1 MATTEHFRDGGS
13 TTFAFVFPILANSDL
28 NVEVYNAT
36 TGVWDTK
43 TENTSGQTD
52 NDYTISNTD
61 VVFNSATPS
70 GTGNVHIYRTTN
82 VDNSQAVFAAGSS
95 IRAQD
100 LNNNQ
105 TQVLYSTQEAVDQ
118 VVRTQDL
125 KDLSIT
131 TAKLV
136 DGSVTAAK
144 LADNAFT
151 NAYKT
156 KVDGI
161 ETGATADQT
170 DTEIRDAVGSA
181 SNSNIFTDADHT
193 KLDNIESGATGDQ
206 TASEIRTLVGSAS
219 NSHVFTDADHTKLDG
234 IEASATADQTDS
246 EIRALV
252 ESASDSNVF
261 TDADHSK
268 LNNIESNATADQT
281 GSEIKSAY
289 EAQSNTN
296 AFTDSEKTKLSSVVT
311 ETDAQTLTNKTLT
324 SPVINNFSG
333 TGIVTSG
340 TSTSDN
346 QVYSAKRSDELYST
360 QASAAASSASAAATS
375 ETNAATSE
383 TNAATS
389 ATNAATSAS
398 TATTQATTATTQA
411 TNAATSATTASTQ
424 ATNAATSATTAST
437 QASNA
442 ATSATTSSTQAS
454 NAATSASNASTSET
468 NASASATLAQSY
480 RDGFNSVYLG
490 ALANDPISDTL
501 GNSVTAGDLYL
512 NTTNNTFRVYN
523 GSTFDAVSSFSRNS
537 FESPKV
543 ANLGVFKKYAVIT
556 DTKTAPNSGGS
567 FYSNYWRVRDLNT
580 EQFDDDNITTIANNQ
595 FTLQA
600 GTYFIKVSALS
611 SNVGDNQ
618 LRIYNATDSSEVAR
632 GSVCQSIT
640 DGSNFT
646 ATAQA
651 RVTITSAKAFEI
663 QHIAS
668 QDQIIY
674 GFGLALNGSAVFDNQ
689 TNTQDFLTV
698 EIYKESDSNTT
709 DIILGLNLV
718 YTAAAGSN
726 TIDFGSI
733 FTTTSGLADENISNG
748 KLVSLAE
755 GSSTFNLA
763 TL

>member
-1 MATTEHFRDGGS
+1 MATTEHFRNGGNTS
-13 TTFAFVFPILANSDL
+13 LNFDFPILANSDL
-28 NVEVYNAT
+28 KVEIYNAT
-36 TGVWDTK
+36 SGLWEPK
-43 TENTSGQTD
+43 TENTSGTTD
-52 NDYTISNTD
+52 GDYTISNTN

-70 GTGNVHIYRTTN
+70 GTGNVHIYRNTN
-82 VDNSQAVFAAGSS
+82 VDNPQAVFAAGSS
-95 IRAQD
+95 IRAVD

-105 TQVLYSTQEAVDQ
+105 TQVLYSTQEAVGQ
-118 VVRTQDL
+118 LVQETDL
-125 KDLSIT
+125 KDSIVT
-131 TAKLV
+131 TAKLA
-136 DGSVTAAK
+136 DSSVTAAK

-151 NAYKT
+151 DVYKT

-170 DTEIRDAVGSA
+170 ATEIRDAVGSA
-181 SNSNIFTDADHT
+181 TNSNIFTDANHT
-193 KLDNIESGATGDQ
+193 KLDNIEFGATGDQ
-206 TASEIRTLVGSAS
+206 TAEEIQDIVGAMLSGNTESGITVTYQDSNGTIDFSVAS
-219 NSHVFTDADHTKLDG
+219 QTDQNFTNDDHNKLDG
-234 IEASATADQTDS
+234 IETG
-246 EIRALV
+246 
-252 ESASDSNVF
+252 
-261 TDADHSK
+261 
-268 LNNIESNATADQT
+268 ATADQT

-289 EAQSNTN
+289 EGENNTN
-296 AFTDSEKTKLSSVVT
+296 VFTDNEKTKLSSAVT

-346 QVYSAKRSDELYST
+346 QVYSAKRSDELYSS
-360 QASAAASSASAAATS
+360 QASAAASSASAAS
-375 ETNAATSE
+375 TSE

-389 ATNAATSAS
+389 ATNAATSATNAATS
-398 TATTQATTATTQA
+398 ATTATTQATTATTQA

-424 ATNAATSATTAST
+424 ATNAATSATSAST
-437 QASNA
+437 QATNA

-490 ALANDPISDTL
+490 ALANDPLGDTL
-501 GNSVTAGDLYL
+501 GNAVTAGDTYL

-523 GSTFDAVSSFSRNS
+523 GSTFDTVGSVSRNT
-537 FESPKV
+537 FESPQV
-543 ANLGVFKKYAVIT
+543 ANIGVFRNYAVLT

-580 EQFDDDNITTIANNQ
+580 EQFDADNITTISSNQ

-600 GTYFIKVSALS
+600 GTYFIKASALS

-632 GSVCQSIT
+632 GSVCQSTT

-646 ATAQA
+646 ATAQG

-674 GFGLALNGSAVFDNQ
+674 GFGLALNGAALFDNQ
-689 TNTQDFLTV
+689 TANQDFLTV
-698 EIYKESDSNTT
+698 EIYKESENNITST
-709 DIILGLNLV
+709 ILGLNLV
-718 YTAAAGSN
+718 YTAAAGTN
-726 TIDFGSI
+726 EIDFGSL
-733 FTTTSGLADENISNG
+733 TSTSGLADENISNG